1 MFTTLSDYN
10 IQKESTFYLLLRL
23 RGGMGKRARPEEV
36 LAAAA
41 EVKRSIKPSGSDE
54 LDVVSRQLVHAAEND
69 EECLEKFFAQAS
81 LEHLESVLEKLPA
94 ATRQKGKATAYAG
107 CDPRVVALRAR
118 QAELA
123 HAEAQLTK
131 SVEYKRV
138 GAG

>member
-1 MFTTLSDYN
+1 MEHLP
-10 IQKESTFYLLLRL
+10 KRL
-23 RGGMGKRARPEEV
+23 KFPISISWSGGKRARPEEV
-36 LAAAA
+36 VAAAA
-41 EVKRSIKPSGSDE
+41 ELKRSIVSVNPEVDE
-54 LDVVSRQLVHAAEND
+54 VSRQLVHAAEND
-69 EECLEKFFAQAS
+69 EECLERFFAQAS